1 MATPDSYF
9 SPSKVK
15 YRPTIQKDYAGRL
28 MYPGV
33 DDEFGKKRGY
43 GNRNEVN
50 MPFLISDVGNIRP
63 AGLDSIKGDFYS
75 SIAKPVPVI
84 QPAAGHNIMATLQP
98 DNLAD
103 PRFAINHRSPQS
115 L

>member
-1 MATPDSYF
+1 
-9 SPSKVK
+9 
-15 YRPTIQKDYAGRL
+15 

-63 AGLDSIKGDFYS
+63 AG
-75 SIAKPVPVI
+75 
-84 QPAAGHNIMATLQP
+84 
-98 DNLAD
+98 
-103 PRFAINHRSPQS
+103 
-115 L
+115 